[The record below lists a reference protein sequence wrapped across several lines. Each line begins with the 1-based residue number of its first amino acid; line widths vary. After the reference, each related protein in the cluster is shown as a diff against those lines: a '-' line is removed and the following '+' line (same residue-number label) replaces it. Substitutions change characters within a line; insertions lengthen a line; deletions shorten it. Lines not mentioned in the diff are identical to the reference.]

1 MNLEKFK
8 KENIAIQIETEE
20 EMEEFLKECEK
31 NNINWNGEKATKFI
45 PFGEYTEIA
54 LTYNF
59 GKRNHL
65 EYSPTEFYKEKGWK
79 VIQYKDFKKNSY
91 NIIYDEIKNIAVNK
105 DTTIIFWND
114 GTKTLVKK
122 GEDQTNSPELAILY
136 AYFQKHSG
144 LSKTKANKTI
154 QELVNNIQVQN
165 IKVVSKSKR
174 IKRR

>member
-8 KENIAIQIETEE
+8 NENIAISFETEE
-20 EMEEFLKECEK
+20 EMKEFLKKCEK
-31 NNINWNGEKATKFI
+31 NNINWNGKSATKFI
-45 PFGEYTEIA
+45 PFETYKETA

-59 GKRNHL
+59 GKCNHL

-122 GEDQTNSPELAILY
+122 GEGQDNSPELAILY

-165 IKVVSKSKR
+165 TKAISKSKR
-174 IKRR
+174 IKRK